1 MKPQIKGRLLKLD
14 KLAWQE
20 LAAKRKEK
28 KMKTEKL

>member
-14 KLAWQE
+14 KLE